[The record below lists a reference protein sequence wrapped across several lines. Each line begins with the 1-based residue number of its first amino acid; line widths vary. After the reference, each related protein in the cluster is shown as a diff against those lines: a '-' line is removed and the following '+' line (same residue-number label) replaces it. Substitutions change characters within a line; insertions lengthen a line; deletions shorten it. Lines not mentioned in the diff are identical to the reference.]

1 MAKLFVDN
9 DKYGDRAK
17 HPIVEAYHSAVK
29 DLVRKRLDE
38 SSVDW
43 SSFVFDKSYTLL
55 TAKDFEAIEA
65 KLLKAG
71 HRFDYSAVISVQ
83 ERPEAYKPVPGMGDA
98 AKEYSFEHPE
108 APSAPADAQGRALCG
123 VGDNVVKHPSNTT
136 GIARYIRTSTQVMDY
151 LGRGVPND
159 TIAIID
165 DSGGTLTAPIIEQ
178 FKGIICM
185 GGSTRSHLG
194 ILSREYGI
202 PCLMNSKIKS
212 IKEGDTV
219 ELESSAAAKT
229 AEAYQSGQAMTANI
243 WKREKQG

>member
-1 MAKLFVDN
+1 MARLFIDQ

-17 HPIVEAYHSAVK
+17 HPIVEAYHSAIK
-29 DLVRKRLDE
+29 DIVRKRLDE
-38 SSVDW
+38 AGVDW
-43 SSFVFDKSYTLL
+43 SSFVFDKSYSLIS
-55 TAKDFEAIEA
+55 AKDFEAIEA

-83 ERPEAYKPVPGMGDA
+83 ERPEAYKPVPGTGEA
-98 AKEYSFEHPE
+98 AKDYSIEHPD
-108 APSAPADAQGRALCG
+108 APSAPADDKGRALCG
-123 VGDNVVKHPSNTT
+123 IGDNVVRHPENTI
-136 GIARYIRTSTQVMDY
+136 GIARYVRTSAQVMDY
-151 LGRGVPND
+151 LSRGVPKD

-202 PCLMNSKIKS
+202 PCLMNSKIRG

-219 ELESSAAAKT
+219 EIEASAAAKT
-229 AEAYQSGQAMTANI
+229 AEAYQTGQAMTANI
-243 WKREKQG
+243 WKHEKRG